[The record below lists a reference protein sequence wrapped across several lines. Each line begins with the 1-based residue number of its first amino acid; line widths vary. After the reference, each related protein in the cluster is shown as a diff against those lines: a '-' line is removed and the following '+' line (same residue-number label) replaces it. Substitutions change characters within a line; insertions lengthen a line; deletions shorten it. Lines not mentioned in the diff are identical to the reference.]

1 MLTLNWI
8 GQSLRKKILLWLL
21 LPMLALITIDS
32 SILFRVGMHFQRTEF
47 DHELSDTA
55 YDISQLVSSPANTQ
69 GSLELNDDLREAML
83 TAQDDKMYYSI
94 INLKGEIIG
103 GDHVLKLLLPAKTE
117 EDKSTY
123 FVNAPVAN
131 EPARVAVLFT
141 TIVVHGKPQPV
152 FIQVAETL
160 NKRDQLTKNILIAI
174 IVPQLFLL
182 LTASLLIWLG
192 TGRGLLPL
200 SELQQALSQRMP
212 RDLSPVKLSSVPSEM
227 QVLLDSVNF
236 LLLKLNNVLESQN
249 RFVADAAHQLRT
261 PLAGM
266 QAQIELIQNETDP
279 TEIKQ
284 GLKRVANSV
293 HQLSHLVSQLL
304 MLARNQPEVV
314 RAVDLVEVD
323 IKHLAQEVTI
333 DSVPNAYQQNI
344 DLGFE
349 SDVDEAWIEGEPK
362 RLREMLHNLLDNAIR
377 YSGAGSKVTVK
388 VMANADTVILS
399 VEDNGPGIP
408 ASEYERVFER
418 FYRIIG
424 TKQEGSGL
432 GLAIVLEIAQ
442 IHKAEIKIEVPE
454 HGKGTRINV
463 VFQENLGSQE
473 LAETAP
479 MVHPLHDGLV

>member
-1 MLTLNWI
+1 MLKLNWL

-32 SILFRVGMHFQRTEF
+32 TILFRVAMHFQRTEF

-55 YDISQLVSSPANTQ
+55 YDISQLVSSSANTR
-69 GSLELNDDLREAML
+69 GSLELSDDLREAML

-103 GDHVLKLLLPAKTE
+103 GDHVLKLVLPANTE
-117 EDKSTY
+117 EDKSPY
-123 FVNAPVAN
+123 FVNAPVAH

-141 TIVVHGKPQPV
+141 TILIHGKPQQV
-152 FIQVAETL
+152 FIQVAETV
-160 NKRDQLTKNILIAI
+160 NKRNQLSDNILIGI
-174 IVPQLFLL
+174 VVPQLFLL
-182 LTASLLIWLG
+182 MTATILIWFG
-192 TGRGLLPL
+192 TKRGLLPL
-200 SELQQALSQRMP
+200 SELQFALSQRVP
-212 RDLSPVKLSSVPSEM
+212 RDLSPVELPSVPTEV

-279 TEIKQ
+279 AEIKQ
-284 GLKRVANSV
+284 GLKRVTNSV

-314 RAVDLVEVD
+314 RELDLVEVD
-323 IKHLAQEVTI
+323 LKHLAQEVTI
-333 DSVPNAYQQNI
+333 DSVPSAYQQNI

-349 SDVDEAWIEGEPK
+349 SDVDEAWIQGEPK

-388 VMANADTVILS
+388 VFADVESITLS

-408 ASEYERVFER
+408 ASEHERVFER

-442 IHKAEIKIEVPE
+442 IHKAEIKVEVPE

-463 VFQENLGSQE
+463 VFHE
-473 LAETAP
+473 LADTTGLA
-479 MVHPLHDGLV
+479 HPLHDGLV

>member
-1 MLTLNWI
+1 MLRHHWLS
-8 GQSLRKKILLWLL
+8 QSLRKKMLLWLL
-21 LPMLALITIDS
+21 LPMLALIAIDS
-32 SILFRVGMHFQRTEF
+32 SILFRVGMHFQRSEF

-55 YDISQLVSSPANTQ
+55 YDISQLVSSPANIR
-69 GSLELNDDLREAML
+69 GSLELSDDLREAIL
-83 TAQDDKMYYSI
+83 SAQDDKMYYSI
-94 INLKGEIIG
+94 INLKGEIIA
-103 GDHVLKLLLPAKTE
+103 GDHVLKLALLTNAE
-117 EDKSTY
+117 EDGSPY
-123 FVNAPVAN
+123 FVNMPVAN

-141 TIVVHGKPQPV
+141 TIVVHGKLQPV
-152 FIQVAETL
+152 IIQVAETL
-160 NKRDQLTKNILIAI
+160 NKRDQLSKNILIAI

-182 LTASLLIWLG
+182 LTASLLIWFG

-200 SELQQALSQRMP
+200 SELQYALAQRMP
-212 RDLSPVKLSSVPSEM
+212 RDLSPVKLSSVPTEM

-279 TEIKQ
+279 AEIKQ
-284 GLKRVANSV
+284 GLKRVTNSV

-314 RAVDLVEVD
+314 RAIDLVEVD

-333 DSVPNAYQQNI
+333 ESVPTAFQQNI

-388 VMANADTVILS
+388 VLANADRVTLS

-408 ASEYERVFER
+408 VSEHERVFER

-442 IHKAEIKIEVPE
+442 IHKAEVKVEQPE

-463 VFQENLGSQE
+463 VFHELGESS
-473 LAETAP
+473 L
-479 MVHPLHDGLV
+479 VSSPLHDRLV